1 MPRRRPPRPSRSRS
15 RSIEANTLSSEDQH
29 LENLFSS
36 GVRVPLQERPMR
48 TKLKICTEEDY
59 LQVHLTIIEKESR
72 GGIPTL
78 HKVKQRITSV
88 WNKLHVWITQA
99 S

>member
-1 MPRRRPPRPSRSRS
+1 
-15 RSIEANTLSSEDQH
+15 
-29 LENLFSS
+29 
-36 GVRVPLQERPMR
+36 MR

-59 LQVHLTIIEKESR
+59 LQAHLTIIEKESR
-72 GGIPTL
+72 GRIPTL
-78 HKVKQRITSV
+78 HNVKQRITSV